1 MPVAPTGRFSRPRF
15 ALLILLGV
23 YPTITSL
30 LYAMSAFT
38 ESWSIWQ
45 RTLLVAPLM
54 VAVVV
59 WVVTP
64 AVQKH
69 FHAFINPRS

>member
-1 MPVAPTGRFSRPRF
+1 MPTVPATRFSRPRF

-23 YPTITSL
+23 YPAITSL
-30 LYAMSAFT
+30 LYLAAAFT
-38 ESWSIWQ
+38 QAWTIWQ

-64 AVQKH
+64 VVQRY
-69 FHAFINPRS
+69 FHAFINPRA

>member
-1 MPVAPTGRFSRPRF
+1 MPIVPATRFSRPRF
-15 ALLILLGV
+15 ALLVLLGV
-23 YPTITSL
+23 YPAITSL
-30 LYAMSAFT
+30 LYGVSAFT
-38 ESWSIWQ
+38 EAWSIWQ

-64 AVQKH
+64 LVQKYCH
-69 FHAFINPRS
+69 PFINPRA